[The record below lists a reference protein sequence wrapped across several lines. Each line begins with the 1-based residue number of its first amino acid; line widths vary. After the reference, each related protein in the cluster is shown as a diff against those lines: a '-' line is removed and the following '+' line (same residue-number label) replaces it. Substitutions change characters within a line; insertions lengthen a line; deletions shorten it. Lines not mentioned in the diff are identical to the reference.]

1 MSESKGLVKKRK
13 LENKFKDRDKEK
25 VLNCMKRAP
34 EKKGQQAEWWVL
46 VLMLIFLATGVGAQA
61 HLV

>member
-25 VLNCMKRAP
+25 VLNCVKRAP
-34 EKKGQQAEWWVL
+34 EKKGQQAEW
-46 VLMLIFLATGVGAQA
+46 
-61 HLV
+61 